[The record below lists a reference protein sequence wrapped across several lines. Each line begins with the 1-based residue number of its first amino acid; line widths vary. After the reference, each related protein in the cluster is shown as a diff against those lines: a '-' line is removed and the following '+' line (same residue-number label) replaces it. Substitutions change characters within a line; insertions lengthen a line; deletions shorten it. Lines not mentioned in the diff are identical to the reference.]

1 MSTTV
6 RTPAAGRRLR
16 EPDLDAWIRSGAWRD
31 LPESNAPALPALATE
46 ILELAADPDVSQ
58 VKVANAVSKDPVLA
72 TRILGLANS
81 AASAAAVTITSINEA
96 ILRLGTR
103 IVCNVALADR
113 MAGGFQDQRIYGP
126 FGQTLRDH
134 SIGTAYVAYLVAD
147 TAGLPSDEA
156 FLCGLMHDIGK
167 LYVLKLVHDVG
178 LPSPTGK
185 PSASTLR
192 LVTDTHAEVGG
203 FLIQKGDCPRV
214 CRIRS
219 SGTTSPGAPPASR
232 APRPSPMR
240 PTASPTATAS
250 VSRGTRSTIRSPTTR
265 CRSWAW
271 TSPRWPN
278 STRALRACTRWR
290 GAGCADS
297 AGAGDPAGRG
307 GWRYAGV
314 SPASAIASRAAE
326 RPLAVHCPDRQTSG
340 LSTTSTVNT
349 SSRPIHIASI
359 SATRLTGCRSP

>member
-185 PSASTLR
+185 PSASTLQ

-203 FLIQKGDCPRV
+203 FLIQKWGLPESLQDPVVWHHEPWRATREPRATAV
-214 CRIRS
+214 TYAANRLAHRYGFGVPRDEEYDPLADHEMQELGLDES
-219 SGTTSPGAPPASR
+219 AVAELDAR
-232 APRPSPMR
+232 APGLYEVAR
-240 PTASPTATAS
+240 
-250 VSRGTRSTIRSPTTR
+250 RG
-265 CRSWAW
+265 
-271 TSPRWPN
+271 
-278 STRALRACTRWR
+278 LR
-290 GAGCADS
+290 
-297 AGAGDPAGRG
+297 
-307 GWRYAGV
+307 
-314 SPASAIASRAAE
+314 
-326 RPLAVHCPDRQTSG
+326 
-340 LSTTSTVNT
+340 
-349 SSRPIHIASI
+349 
-359 SATRLTGCRSP
+359 